1 MPQVPRREL
10 GKRGVEV
17 PMLGL
22 GATFNTIENQV
33 VLRKAIEWGVTYW
46 DTADTYAGGNS
57 ETGIGKFLEK
67 NPQMREKLFIV
78 TKAFGTKKIEETEV
92 HLHTSLRKLHTRYVD
107 LYLIMDREKDE
118 HGLSD
123 PDQLTNDRGRLERW
137 VKFAKRRKMIRFF
150 GFSTHKNMAKCL
162 TAAAKLYWVDAIMT
176 SYSFRLMQDA
186 EMQDAVAACHEAG
199 VGLIAMKTQAFGQNV
214 ETEEDKKLI
223 EHFLQKGFTEGQA
236 KIKAVLEDKRIC
248 TVCSKM
254 DNIGTLTSN
263 ASAVIDKTELA
274 QEDLEALKKYAAA
287 TCSGYCAGCAHIC
300 DRALPDVPYTSEI
313 MRYLMYY
320 NNYGEKD
327 KARELFAQIPSEVR
341 NKLLRTDYS
350 SAEARCP
357 QHLPIGKLIAE
368 AVSKLA

>member
-1 MPQVPRREL
+1 
-10 GKRGVEV
+10 
-17 PMLGL
+17 
-22 GATFNTIENQV
+22 
-33 VLRKAIEWGVTYW
+33 
-46 DTADTYAGGNS
+46 
-57 ETGIGKFLEK
+57 
-67 NPQMREKLFIV
+67 
-78 TKAFGTKKIEETEV
+78 
-92 HLHTSLRKLHTRYVD
+92 
-107 LYLIMDREKDE
+107 
-118 HGLSD
+118 
-123 PDQLTNDRGRLERW
+123 
-137 VKFAKRRKMIRFF
+137 MIRFF